1 MTLETRTL
9 SQPLEFRAGD
19 TGKKLAGTAI
29 VYNRETIIGD
39 YFRERIMPGAFA
51 KSLTGDVR
59 ALYNHDSAAIL
70 GRTAAKTLRLRD
82 DANALSFELDLPDT
96 QVGRDLAVS
105 VERGDVAG
113 SSFGFR
119 VTKQEWDET
128 GNLPLRSVLEAELY
142 EISPCG
148 DPAYADTSLALRS
161 LEEARREKIEHPAHK
176 RIAERRARTEQV
188 ARGIR

>member
-70 GRTAAKTLRLRD
+70 GRTAAKTLRLAKNGEEVIGEA
-82 DANALSFELDLPDT
+82 DAVNPVIGDEPRKVSPDPK
-96 QVGRDLAVS
+96 A
-105 VERGDVAG
+105 
-113 SSFGFR
+113 
-119 VTKQEWDET
+119 
-128 GNLPLRSVLEAELY
+128 
-142 EISPCG
+142 
-148 DPAYADTSLALRS
+148 
-161 LEEARREKIEHPAHK
+161 
-176 RIAERRARTEQV
+176 
-188 ARGIR
+188 